1 MYNNSANE
9 MLMGGGIPAAKFDQ
23 IGVTIAGTISA
34 PPEVQQQ
41 RDFTSGELLTWDDG
55 NPRQQIKVILDT
67 DQRDPADAYDDG
79 QRALYIKSGLMKA
92 VRTAIRAAGAKGMEV
107 GGKLTVKYVG
117 DGEPPKRGMNPPK
130 QYSVVYEA
138 PAAPGLVDAN
148 ALLNGVSAAGQ
159 SAYEAASTSPQA
171 SAQPVTPPHATPAQQ
186 QAVQQATSQV
196 MQQGA
201 TAGVSAEQ
209 AAAIAALSPEQRAAL
224 GL

>member
-23 IGVTIAGTISA
+23 VGVTLSGTIA
-34 PPEVQQQ
+34 TPPEVQQQ
-41 RDFTSGELLTWDDG
+41 RDFTTGELLTWDDG

-67 DQRDPADAYDDG
+67 EQRDPADPYDDG

-107 GGKLTVKYVG
+107 GGKLTVRYTG

-130 QYSVVYEA
+130 QYTAVYEA

-148 ALLNGVSAAGQ
+148 ALLTGTPAAGQ
-159 SAYEAASTSPQA
+159 AASTTPTA
-171 SAQPVTPPHATPAQQ
+171 PTQPAPTPAP
-186 QAVQQATSQV
+186 AAPG
-196 MQQGA
+196 M
-201 TAGVSAEQ
+201 SAEQ

>member
-9 MLMGGGIPAAKFDQ
+9 MLMSGGVPATKFDQ
-23 IGVTIAGTISA
+23 IGITLTGTISA

-41 RDFTSGELLTWDDG
+41 KDFTTGEPLTWDDG
-55 NPRQQIKVILDT
+55 KPRQQIKVILDT

-148 ALLNGVSAAGQ
+148 ALLNAGQPATPPASVAPPQAPAPAPAAPGVS
-159 SAYEAASTSPQA
+159 P
-171 SAQPVTPPHATPAQQ
+171 
-186 QAVQQATSQV
+186 
-196 MQQGA
+196 
-201 TAGVSAEQ
+201 EQ